1 MPEFMEVQL
10 CFDEAGREIEILEVT
25 RIGENEYRIEETP
38 VFRPDL
44 SLGDIIKVKE
54 ERGVCYYVETIRKSD
69 YRKVVRLLSR
79 EAARSLEL
87 AAFRERVLNRNGKWE
102 TVFGGLLIVHI
113 PREADKT
120 LETELEAI
128 ARTYG
133 IDGGK

>member
-38 VFRPDL
+38 VFRPEL

-54 ERGVCYYVETIRKSD
+54 ERGVCHYVETVRKSD

-79 EAARSLEL
+79 EAARSPEL
-87 AAFRERVLNRNGKWE
+87 AAFRERVLSRNGKWE
-102 TVFGGLLIVHI
+102 TVFGGVLIIHV
-113 PREADKT
+113 PKEAEQPLKA
-120 LETELEAI
+120 ELEAI
-128 ARTYG
+128 ARAYG
-133 IDGGK
+133 I

>member
-1 MPEFMEVQL
+1 M
-10 CFDEAGREIEILEVT
+10 T